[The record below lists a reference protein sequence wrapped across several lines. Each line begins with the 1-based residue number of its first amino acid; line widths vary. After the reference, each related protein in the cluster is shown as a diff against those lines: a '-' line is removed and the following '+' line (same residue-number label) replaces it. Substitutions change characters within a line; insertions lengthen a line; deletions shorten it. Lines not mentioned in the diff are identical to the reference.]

1 MPRES
6 NILLRLSDD
15 EKAAFEK
22 AAEVGGLSTSSWIRQ
37 KLRTAATGELKAVD
51 MPVAFLVSVDKLNPQ
66 TIHAPEN
73 VPRDTKLTD
82 GVKLEYHEDKPIV
95 EPAVKIARP
104 FDSAPAQ

>member
-51 MPVAFLVSVDKLNPQ
+51 MPVDFLTKVEPMRPQ
-66 TIHAPEN
+66 TIHAPEK
-73 VPRDTKLTD
+73 VTRGTLPAE
-82 GVKLEYHEDKPIV
+82 GVKLEYHEDTPVV
-95 EPAVKIARP
+95 EQKVKIARP
-104 FDSAPAQ
+104 FEGGPL